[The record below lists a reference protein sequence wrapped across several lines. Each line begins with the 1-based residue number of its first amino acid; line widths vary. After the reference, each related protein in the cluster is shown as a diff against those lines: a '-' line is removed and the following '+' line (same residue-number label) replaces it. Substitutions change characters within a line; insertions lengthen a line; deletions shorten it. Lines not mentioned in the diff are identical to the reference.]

1 MSFQI
6 VDGANDITQQ
16 RFVQLQFRHMNPT
29 PTTPPIACLPRELM
43 ASHVFLLGRLGT
55 ELKKKAFDELEAAG
69 FGIHDYKVLALL
81 GEGEC
86 TAQSTMAEL
95 IHVDRSQLV
104 GLLDDLEER
113 GLVERHRAKDDRRR
127 HTVVLTS
134 EGREQLTQLRKLVK
148 RVEDEFLAPLSAEDR
163 QQLYGLLAK
172 LAGYHDARF
181 ASPAAA

>member
-1 MSFQI
+1 M
-6 VDGANDITQQ
+6 
-16 RFVQLQFRHMNPT
+16 T
-29 PTTPPIACLPRELM
+29 PTTPIACVPRELV

-113 GLVERHRAKDDRRR
+113 GLVERRRAKDDRRR
-127 HTVVLTS
+127 HNLILTS
-134 EGREQLTQLRKLVK
+134 EGREQLKQLRAIVK
-148 RVEDEFLAPLSAEDR
+148 RVQDEFLAPLDPEAR
-163 QQLYGLLAK
+163 QQLYDLLAK
-172 LAGYHDARF
+172 LACYHDERLAP
-181 ASPAAA
+181 PAAA